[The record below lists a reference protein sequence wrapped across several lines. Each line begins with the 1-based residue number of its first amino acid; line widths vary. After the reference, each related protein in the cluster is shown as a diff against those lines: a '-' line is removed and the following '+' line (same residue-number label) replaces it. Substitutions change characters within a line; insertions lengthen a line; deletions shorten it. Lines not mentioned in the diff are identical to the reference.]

1 MTDVMWV
8 KPEGTRVL
16 LAPSELVASFV
27 SSIYSFDVVEVVRI
41 SVQEIADGFE
51 LTAGP
56 LALAIIAG
64 RPRRIFGLRPSFLRR
79 SLLWAR
85 IEDAILRKFVGH
97 LVLKG
102 AEGVRLYGKT
112 PSGMREWYL
121 IDEYRPVVEARA
133 SVDGRSLGAL
143 RPLHPKLRVGLSEFP
158 RQPALVRC
166 SPVLEGSMPQLHSNP
181 FSGPQGTPKQTD
193 P

>member
-41 SVQEIADGFE
+41 SVQEVADGFE

-64 RPRRIFGLRPSFLRR
+64 RP
-79 SLLWAR
+79 
-85 IEDAILRKFVGH
+85 
-97 LVLKG
+97 
-102 AEGVRLYGKT
+102 
-112 PSGMREWYL
+112 
-121 IDEYRPVVEARA
+121 
-133 SVDGRSLGAL
+133 
-143 RPLHPKLRVGLSEFP
+143 
-158 RQPALVRC
+158 
-166 SPVLEGSMPQLHSNP
+166 
-181 FSGPQGTPKQTD
+181 
-193 P
+193 